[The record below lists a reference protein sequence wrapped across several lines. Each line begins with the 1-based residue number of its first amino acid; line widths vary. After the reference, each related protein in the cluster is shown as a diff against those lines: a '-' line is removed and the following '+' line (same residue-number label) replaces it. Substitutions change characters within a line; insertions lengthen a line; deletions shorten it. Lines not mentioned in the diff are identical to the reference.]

1 VLVIDG
7 VTVPLTDHCGVIHLQ
22 ADGNGNW
29 IASPPTATSLLSIT
43 LQTTAETTIP
53 FSGGRIQA
61 ILNSPAPLT
70 IVVPDASLRREF
82 SVALRIA
89 QALNVYHRLDIEI
102 VESSEALKGIQ
113 DGALA
118 SRSIVVVGN
127 ATTPFVKWVLER
139 KETPFD
145 IENESL
151 RLRGRSLTEPGRGK
165 KIT

>member
-7 VTVPLTDHCGVIHLQ
+7 VTVPLTDHCGVIYLQ
-22 ADGNGNW
+22 ADGSGNW
-29 IASPPTATSLLSIT
+29 IANLPTATSL
-43 LQTTAETTIP
+43 LQTTAETTVP

-70 IVVPDASLRREF
+70 IVVPDASASLCREF

-89 QALNVYHRLDIEI
+89 QALNVYHKLDTEI
-102 VESSEALKGIQ
+102 VESSEALKGMQ
-113 DGALA
+113 DGTLA

-139 KETPFD
+139 KETPFY

-151 RLRGRSLTEPGRGK
+151 RLRGRSLTEPGRGR